1 MLGRKVKLDL
11 KTPDPIIIKEEMNET
26 LLASL
31 QKLVEEE
38 VKKQLMKYAN
48 VISKKHDISLKLLLQ
63 DISIITD
70 LQKNESEESKNEPGQ
85 CLGVTAKK
93 TQCKVSGVHDGYCMR
108 HKDQKK
114 DKPRNIDSL
123 PIIDKN
129 PHIGHT
135 LKECMYLKGCP
146 ACEKSR
152 GSQQNLLIDL

>member
-1 MLGRKVKLDL
+1 
-11 KTPDPIIIKEEMNET
+11 MNES
-26 LLASL
+26 LLTNL

-93 TQCKVSGVHDGYCMR
+93 TQCKSSGKHDGYCMR

-114 DKPRNIDSL
+114 TRVLTNAVT
-123 PIIDKN
+123 IDKN

-135 LKECMYLKGCP
+135 MKECMFLAGCP

-152 GSQQNLLIDL
+152 GSQQNLLIDF

>member
-1 MLGRKVKLDL
+1 
-11 KTPDPIIIKEEMNET
+11 MNET

-63 DISIITD
+63 DIVLVTGGGGDID
-70 LQKNESEESKNEPGQ
+70 LGTRPPGQ

-93 TQCKVSGVHDGYCMR
+93 TQCKVSGLHDGYCMR